1 VTQAQEALLIT
12 NLQDVRAPVD
22 TARAAGAMALDTEFL
37 RERTYRARLCL
48 VQIATQDGIWLI
60 DATAAQIDLTPLT
73 ELLADPT
80 VEVVVHA
87 GKQDLQIFHDSYGVL
102 PKNVFDVQIAAGF
115 AGLGASLPYGRLIE
129 EVLEVRLEKGESY
142 SDWCTRPLT
151 AAQLSYA
158 ADDVRYLLEAASVL
172 KSRLAELDRMGWV
185 AEEMRALQTDSS
197 YANDPGDAWR
207 RVGGRGS
214 LNGRQVAV
222 LKEVARWREEAAAAR
237 DLPRGW
243 VVKDVSLVE
252 IARRA
257 PGSIGQLKAIRGIN
271 PREAERSGA
280 AILAAV
286 ELGKQAD
293 PIIAKK
299 TPSRAVQHRVRA
311 LAGLADALI
320 KARADQAGV
329 ATEFVATRE
338 ELEAALVEL
347 LGGFP
352 GGAEHALL
360 SGWRHEL
367 AGRSILALVQGR
379 IAIAATEDP
388 PYIQEI
394 ELNR

>member
-1 VTQAQEALLIT
+1 
-12 NLQDVRAPVD
+12 
-22 TARAAGAMALDTEFL
+22 
-37 RERTYRARLCL
+37 
-48 VQIATQDGIWLI
+48 LI
-60 DATAAQIDLTPLT
+60 DATALSDLAPLT
-73 ELLADPT
+73 ELLADPR

-172 KSRLAELDRMGWV
+172 KNRLAELDRMGWV
-185 AEEMRALQTDSS
+185 SEEMRALQTDSS

-214 LNGRQVAV
+214 LSGRQVAV

-257 PGSIGQLKAIRGIN
+257 PGSLGQLKAIRGIN
-271 PREAERSGA
+271 PREAERSGT
-280 AILAAV
+280 AILDAV
-286 ELGKQAD
+286 EKGKQAD
-293 PIIAKK
+293 PIAAKK

-347 LGGFP
+347 LSGLS

-388 PYIQEI
+388 PYVQEI

>member
-1 VTQAQEALLIT
+1 MTQAREASLIT
-12 NLQDVRAPVD
+12 TLQDVRDAVE
-22 TARAAGAMALDTEFL
+22 TARAAGAVALDTEFL

-48 VQIATQDGIWLI
+48 VQIATDDGIWLI
-60 DATAAQIDLTPLT
+60 DATALSDLAPLT
-73 ELLADPT
+73 ELLADPR

-172 KSRLAELDRMGWV
+172 KNRLAELDRMGWV
-185 AEEMRALQTDSS
+185 SEEMRALQTDSS

-214 LNGRQVAV
+214 LSGRQVAV

-257 PGSIGQLKAIRGIN
+257 PGSLGQLKAIRGIN
-271 PREAERSGA
+271 PREAERSGT
-280 AILAAV
+280 AILDAV
-286 ELGKQAD
+286 EKGKQAD
-293 PIIAKK
+293 PIAAKK

-347 LGGFP
+347 LSGLS

-388 PYIQEI
+388 PYVQEI

>member
-1 VTQAQEALLIT
+1 MTQAREASLIT
-12 NLQDVRAPVD
+12 TLQDVRDAVE
-22 TARAAGAMALDTEFL
+22 TARAAGAVALDTEFL

-48 VQIATQDGIWLI
+48 VQIATDDGIWLI
-60 DATAAQIDLTPLT
+60 DATALSDLAPLT
-73 ELLADPT
+73 ELLADPS

-172 KSRLAELDRMGWV
+172 KNRLAELDRMGWV
-185 AEEMRALQTDSS
+185 SEEMRALQTDSS

-214 LNGRQVAV
+214 LSGRQVAV

-257 PGSIGQLKAIRGIN
+257 PGSLGQLKAIRGIN
-271 PREAERSGA
+271 PREAERSGT

-286 ELGKQAD
+286 EKGKQAD
-293 PIIAKK
+293 PIAAKK

-347 LGGFP
+347 LSGLS

-360 SGWRHEL
+360 SGWRQEL

>member
-1 VTQAQEALLIT
+1 VEQVPQASLIT
-12 NLQDVRAPVD
+12 TLHDVRAAVA
-22 TARAAGAMALDTEFL
+22 TARASGAVALDTEFL

-48 VQIATQDGIWLI
+48 VQIATEDGIWLI
-60 DATAAQIDLTPLT
+60 DAAVVNDMTPLT
-73 ELLADPT
+73 ELLADPS
-80 VEVVVHA
+80 VEVVLHA

-115 AGLGASLPYGRLIE
+115 AGLGASLPYGKLID
-129 EVLEVRLEKGESY
+129 EVLDVRLEKGESY
-142 SDWCTRPLT
+142 TDWCTRPLT

-158 ADDVRYLLEAASVL
+158 ADDVRYLLRAARVL
-172 KSRLAELDRMGWV
+172 KERLAELNRLGWV
-185 AEEMRALQTDSS
+185 DEEMMSLQTDSS
-197 YANDPGDAWR
+197 YENDPGDAWR

-214 LNGRQVAV
+214 LSGRQAAV
-222 LKEVARWREEAAAAR
+222 LKEVARWREEAAADR

-243 VVKDVSLVE
+243 VVKDVSLIE

-257 PGSIGQLKAIRGIN
+257 PHSVGQLKAIRGIN

-286 ELGKQAD
+286 ERGKQAD
-293 PIIAKK
+293 PIAAKK
-299 TPSRAVQHRVRA
+299 APSRAVQHRVRA
-311 LAGLADALI
+311 MAGLADALI

-338 ELEAALVEL
+338 ELEGALVEL
-347 LGGFP
+347 LSGSSDGT
-352 GGAEHALL
+352 EHALL